1 LSINEF
7 SEATARFES
16 MDLNHDGVLSMKEWH
31 KAFGGLLNE
40 DILVRNELTK
50 LFYELDVDSSGFLSF
65 REFMLGR

>member
-1 LSINEF
+1 
-7 SEATARFES
+7 

-31 KAFGGLLNE
+31 QAFGGLLND

-50 LFYELDVDSSGFLSF
+50 LFYELDVDGSGVLSL